1 MLFLVFQLGKDRYAL
16 DTAQVVEVLP
26 LVLHKQLPHAPKGV
40 AGAFTYR
47 GATVPLLDLSE
58 MALVRRARVLMSTR
72 IIVVSYR
79 AEDGGSHLLGLLAES
94 ATETLQRR
102 AEDFAEAGVAV
113 DEAPYLGPVT
123 TDDRGIIQRVE
134 IQRLLPVEIR
144 ERLFR
149 QPIEFA

>member
-26 LVLHKQLPHAPKGV
+26 LVLHKQIPHAPKGI

-58 MALVRRARVLMSTR
+58 MALGRPARVLMSTR

-79 AEDGGSHLLGLLAES
+79 AEGESHLLGLLAER

-102 AEDFAEAGVAV
+102 TEDFAEAGVAV

-123 TDDRGIIQRVE
+123 TDARGIIQRVE
-134 IQRLLPVEIR
+134 IQRLLPAGIR

>member
-16 DTAQVVEVLP
+16 DTAQVLEVLP
-26 LVLHKQLPHAPKGV
+26 MVVHKQIPRAPKGI
-40 AGAFTYR
+40 AGAFTYH

-58 MALVRRARVLMSTR
+58 MALGRSSKVLMSTR

-79 AEDGGSHLLGLLAES
+79 AEDGQSHPLGLLAEG
-94 ATETLQRR
+94 ATETLLRR
-102 AEDFAEAGVAV
+102 DEDFAEAGVAV

-123 TDDRGIIQRVE
+123 SDAEGIIQRIE
-134 IQRLLPVEIR
+134 IQRLLPTEIR

-149 QPIEFA
+149 QPLEPA